1 MVALTPSL
9 IALSLASTD
18 VGTPASKRKA
28 AVAPSGHWGLT
39 NDSAS
44 AVALVVLSRLYRSRD
59 ETTLAAA
66 SRSPFGLAVLAALR
80 ALVLRVAIANGGA
93 DPALSESNLVTM
105 FNLGSSHIA
114 QQRLYESGLT
124 LPGRLP
130 WANAKRLVVAL
141 YDSLAAA
148 RNIEAG
154 LDVANL
160 LMEQGT
166 DPASTKAQA
175 AIQTLVEAVEP
186 AVMAR
191 LAEGGG
197 GASSSGSG
205 APSSSSSAASTPPP
219 LLPPPPAPRFAIAT
233 TLSLHANLHRLVEH
247 RLRRPLTAPEG
258 AAITAALD
266 EGLSMLQSGG
276 AAARQQLL
284 ATNVLLALASQGAS
298 WLWSAALESIE
309 EQGQSPSVATV
320 AAAIM
325 ESCNGVA
332 AMLFA
337 SAAMGTAI
345 GTSALRRIDALP

>member
-9 IALSLASTD
+9 TALSLASTD

-141 YDSLAAA
+141 YDSLATA

-175 AIQTLVEAVEP
+175 AIQTLVEAVDP
-186 AVMAR
+186 AVVAR
-191 LAEGGG
+191 LAEGG

-320 AAAIM
+320 AAAIT